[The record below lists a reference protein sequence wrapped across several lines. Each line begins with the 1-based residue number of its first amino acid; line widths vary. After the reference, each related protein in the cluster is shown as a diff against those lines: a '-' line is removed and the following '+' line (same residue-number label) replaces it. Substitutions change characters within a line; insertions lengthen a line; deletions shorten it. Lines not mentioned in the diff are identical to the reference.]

1 MVSERIFSCT
11 CTLAQTLGL
20 GATLKDL
27 PSYLHRH
34 LLHVLG
40 GVPSRRPGPYTSVHL
55 LCCPYIHFFYEC
67 VCMCVFMCIYIY
79 TYIYCTVFMCVYSWL
94 LVQLMLLQ
102 HVITELLDV
111 GHHNGLNRRPLEAV
125 VANPTL
131 EVSGALTWRS
141 DTLQKKSVVKHTPFC
156 WWYLFPIHM

>member
-1 MVSERIFSCT
+1 
-11 CTLAQTLGL
+11 
-20 GATLKDL
+20 
-27 PSYLHRH
+27 
-34 LLHVLG
+34 
-40 GVPSRRPGPYTSVHL
+40 
-55 LCCPYIHFFYEC
+55 
-67 VCMCVFMCIYIY
+67 
-79 TYIYCTVFMCVYSWL
+79 MCVYSWL

-141 DTLQKKSVVKHTPFC
+141 DTLQKKKRGEAYTFLLVVFIPHSYVTKDCSTRVPIQIDSVYCCNRYGIILHEREQLEQVAHPQAFTTVDLKCQLNSPQPTEISLQRPQT
-156 WWYLFPIHM
+156 